1 MEIVIKHKQK
11 HYVVHGYSDKH
22 KQKHL
27 HIMNVGIATDLVYFL
42 FLVERVVIFINVESE
57 FQDKV

>member
-27 HIMNVGIATDLVYFL
+27 HIMNVDIATDMVYF
-42 FLVERVVIFINVESE
+42 
-57 FQDKV
+57 